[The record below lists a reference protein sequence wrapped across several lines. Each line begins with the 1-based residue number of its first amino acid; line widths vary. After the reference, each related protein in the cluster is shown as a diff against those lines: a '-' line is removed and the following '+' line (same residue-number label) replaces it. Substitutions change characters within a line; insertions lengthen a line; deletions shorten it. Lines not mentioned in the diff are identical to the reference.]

1 MKLKISIFLL
11 VAGIFFTS
19 CNNYRTYADMKR
31 DQKKSIDRVI
41 AEKGLEIIH
50 TYPADGVFKENQFV
64 LLDNGVYLNVIDS
77 GNGNRAVLGKTR
89 ILMRCSVERIFF
101 LRGDTAKYNLF
112 ENGYNPIE
120 FIYGNAIFEVNAY
133 ASSYSGRP
141 YDNTPIECYY
151 LSTGL
156 ESALKYVGEN
166 AEVKLIVP
174 FDATNDMG
182 SDGGSTYQIFDS
194 YGAPIYYERVRFQ
207 FD

>member
-1 MKLKISIFLL
+1 MNIKISILLL
-11 VAGIFFTS
+11 VAGVFFTS
-19 CNNYRTYADMKR
+19 CNNYRTYADMKK

-50 TYPADGVFKENQFV
+50 TYPANGVFKENQFV

-101 LRGDTAKYNLF
+101 AFGDTAKYNLF
-112 ENGYNPIE
+112 ENSYNPIE
-120 FIYGNAIFEVNAY
+120 FIYGNARSEIGAW
-133 ASSYSGRP
+133 ASYYPGP
-141 YDNTPIECYY
+141 QYNTPIQCYY

-156 ESALKYVGEN
+156 ESVLRYVGEN

-174 FDATNDMG
+174 FEIGRAH
-182 SDGGSTYQIFDS
+182 
-194 YGAPIYYERVRFQ
+194 V
-207 FD
+207 